1 MIYPNAVLEVENEVL
16 RSRIE
21 NYRKLARQA
30 LILLNI
36 STREV
41 SIDKVIELL
50 RDIEQN

>member
-1 MIYPNAVLEVENEVL
+1 MIYPNAILEVENEVL

-21 NYRKLARQA
+21 NQRKLARQA

-36 STREV
+36 STRQET
-41 SIDKVIELL
+41 IDKVIELL